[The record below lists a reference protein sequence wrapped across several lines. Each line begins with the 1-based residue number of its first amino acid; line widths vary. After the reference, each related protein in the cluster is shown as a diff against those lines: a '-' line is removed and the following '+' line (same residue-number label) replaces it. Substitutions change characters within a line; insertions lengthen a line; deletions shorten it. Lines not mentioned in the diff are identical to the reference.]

1 MSAHIQQAGLFSGRH
16 MTFMVVV
23 GLHAVVIS
31 ALIAVRIVPDLI
43 KPDPV
48 MKVIPILPDK
58 PPAIVPP
65 DPKPSLVADKVVPL
79 DLPEVPV
86 FERINVVEQTSI
98 QVQERSAVPDDTG
111 MTTVPAQPW
120 ATPRTATE
128 LKFQIV
134 RPTDDY
140 YPDASV
146 RMEERGTAIVRV
158 CVDAAGRID
167 GRPTIQTSSGYR
179 RLDQAALLWA
189 SESLRFTPATA
200 DGVAI
205 AACKGFRV
213 NFTLR

>member
-31 ALIAVRIVPDLI
+31 ALIAMRFAPDLPRQVPDI
-43 KPDPV
+43 TVIPVVNVDPPDPV
-48 MKVIPILPDK
+48 PQDPRPLPVESRLIPL
-58 PPAIVPP
+58 VPP
-65 DPKPSLVADKVVPL
+65 EVRIIQPL
-79 DLPEVPV
+79 EH
-86 FERINVVEQTSI
+86 VEIATIQTPA
-98 QVQERSAVPDDTG
+98 RNAVPDDAG
-111 MTTVPAQPW
+111 ATTVSADTRPV
-120 ATPRTATE
+120 PRISTE
-128 LKFQIV
+128 LQFQIV
-134 RPTDDY
+134 RPADDY

-146 RMEERGTAIVRV
+146 RMEERGIAIVRV
-158 CVDAAGRID
+158 CVDAAGRIA
-167 GRPTIQTSSGYR
+167 GRPTIQASSGYK

-200 DGVAI
+200 DGAAI